1 MQEVA
6 YFNENDEMVMIKVDN
21 NEADNLPAG
30 YVKVN
35 KGQAQGNYKIE
46 KNTSSEAFM
55 EQLDK
60 LNQQRVETNA
70 KTSNA
75 NART

>member
-6 YFNENDEMVMIKVDN
+6 YFNENDEMVMTKIDN

-35 KGQAQGNYKIE
+35 KGQA
-46 KNTSSEAFM
+46 
-55 EQLDK
+55 
-60 LNQQRVETNA
+60 
-70 KTSNA
+70 
-75 NART
+75 